1 MQGVNLAWS
10 SDLVFASG
18 GREILARR
26 IVTRKTRAKPY
37 VSAKSVSIEST
48 AKREPQSA
56 TRGPVGP
63 KGKTDMPEL
72 IVVTLELPRDEAA
85 AFAELLKRT
94 SKTTVFGARTGTN
107 VMAKSARKWTLCGRV
122 CGWLNR
128 SSPTPRGDAPICR
141 KTRPDPCEIFPH
153 PR

>member
-1 MQGVNLAWS
+1 
-10 SDLVFASG
+10 
-18 GREILARR
+18 
-26 IVTRKTRAKPY
+26 VTRKTRANPY

-94 SKTTVFGARTGTN
+94 SCHDCLRRSNGNKRYGEVREEVDVMWSGLRMVESQLADAAR
-107 VMAKSARKWTLCGRV
+107 
-122 CGWLNR
+122 
-128 SSPTPRGDAPICR
+128 
-141 KTRPDPCEIFPH
+141 
-153 PR
+153 